1 MTSTMMNAVD
11 ILIEKFVLGRYG
23 NEYVVDRDFASDMY
37 RITNTTTRRFVCID
51 RYQLENSV
59 SPMGMV
65 KQLVDQLHHR
75 SYPIGGGVGAHS
87 GGGAV
92 YIAPQP
98 VKISGSE
105 PGQIYVDELNMT
117 TDDIRKYIDGGNMTP
132 DDLRKKLF
140 NVNEIA
146 MISNIKNQLRGYL
159 GRECPH
165 AAMFDW
171 NRIVIAGGYFAS
183 VINDEPVNDIDL
195 FLLRD
200 FHNKSIIERD
210 MWNVKNAPAASH
222 MFTVGDMSYMKN
234 DKIKGTLQEH
244 RNKIQYII
252 TEYDTREELVSHF
265 DFKHCCVSYD
275 YHKDKLYI
283 TRETFDLI
291 KQKRLV
297 PNPTA
302 ANQPESWRYNKFWNK
317 GWKSEIQFKESA

>member
-11 ILIEKFVLGRYG
+11 ILIEKFVLGNYG
-23 NEYVVDRDFASDMY
+23 NDYVVYRDFASDMY
-37 RITNTTTRRFVCID
+37 RVTNKTTGRFVCID
-51 RYQLENSV
+51 RYMLEQSV

-65 KQLVDQLHHR
+65 KQLVDQLHDAVALPDR
-75 SYPIGGGVGAHS
+75 HS
-87 GGGAV
+87 SGGAV

-146 MISNIKNQLRGYL
+146 MISKIKNQLRDYL

-171 NRIVIAGGYFAS
+171 NRIVVAGGYFAS
-183 VINDEPVNDIDL
+183 AINEEHINDIDL

-200 FHNKSIIERD
+200 FHNKGIIERD
-210 MWNVKNAPAASH
+210 IWNVKNTPVASH

-234 DKIKGTLQEH
+234 NKIKGTLQEH
-244 RNKIQYII
+244 KNKIQYII

-275 YHKDKLYI
+275 YHRDKLYI

-302 ANQPESWRYNKFWNK
+302 INQPQSWRYDKFWIK

>member
-1 MTSTMMNAVD
+1 
-11 ILIEKFVLGRYG
+11 
-23 NEYVVDRDFASDMY
+23 
-37 RITNTTTRRFVCID
+37 
-51 RYQLENSV
+51 
-59 SPMGMV
+59 MV
-65 KQLVDQLHHR
+65 KQLVDQLHRR
-75 SYPIGGGVGAHS
+75 SHPIGGAVGAPPDRHL
-87 GGGAV
+87 GGGV
-92 YIAPQP
+92 YVTNNTAPP
-98 VKISGSE
+98 YVKISGSE

-117 TDDIRKYIDGGNMTP
+117 TDDIRK
-132 DDLRKKLF
+132 KLF
-140 NVNEIA
+140 NENEIA
-146 MISNIKNQLRGYL
+146 MISKIKNQLRGYL
-159 GRECPH
+159 SQECPH

-171 NRIVIAGGYFAS
+171 NRIVVAGGYFAS
-183 VINDEPVNDIDL
+183 VINDEIVNDIDL

-210 MWNVKNAPAASH
+210 IWNVKNTPVASH

-234 DKIKGTLQEH
+234 NKIKGTLQEH
-244 RNKIQYII
+244 KNKIQYII

-275 YHKDKLYI
+275 YHRDKLYI

-302 ANQPESWRYNKFWNK
+302 VKQPESWRYDKFWNK

>member
-1 MTSTMMNAVD
+1 MMNAVD

-37 RITNTTTRRFVCID
+37 RITNTTTRRSVCID
-51 RYQLENSV
+51 RYQLEHSV

-65 KQLVDQLHHR
+65 KQLVDQLHD
-75 SYPIGGGVGAHS
+75 
-87 GGGAV
+87 AV
-92 YIAPQP
+92 APPQ

-105 PGQIYVDELNMT
+105 PGLIYVDEVNMT
-117 TDDIRKYIDGGNMTP
+117 TDDIRK
-132 DDLRKKLF
+132 KLF
-140 NVNEIA
+140 NKNEIA
-146 MISNIKNQLRGYL
+146 MISNIKKQLRGYL
-159 GRECPH
+159 GQECPH

-171 NRIVIAGGYFAS
+171 NRIVVAGGYFAS
-183 VINDEPVNDIDL
+183 AINDEIINDIDL

-200 FHNKSIIERD
+200 FHNKGIIEKD
-210 MWNVKNAPAASH
+210 IWNVKNTPVASH

-234 DKIKGTLQEH
+234 NKIKGTLQEH
-244 RNKIQYII
+244 KNKIQYII

-275 YHKDKLYI
+275 YHRDKLYI

-302 ANQPESWRYNKFWNK
+302 VKRPESWRYDKFWNK

>member
-1 MTSTMMNAVD
+1 MITSTMMNAVD
-11 ILIEKFVLGRYG
+11 ILIEKFVLGNYG
-23 NEYVVDRDFASDMY
+23 HEYVVDRDFASDMY
-37 RITNTTTRRFVCID
+37 RVTNKTTGRFVCID
-51 RYQLENSV
+51 RYMLEQSV

-65 KQLVDQLHHR
+65 KQLVDQLHDAVALPNR
-75 SYPIGGGVGAHS
+75 HS
-87 GGGAV
+87 GGGV
-92 YIAPQP
+92 YVTNNTAPLY
-98 VKISGSE
+98 VKISGFE
-105 PGQIYVDELNMT
+105 PGQIYVDEVNMT
-117 TDDIRKYIDGGNMTP
+117 TDDIRK
-132 DDLRKKLF
+132 KLF
-140 NVNEIA
+140 NENEIA
-146 MISNIKNQLRGYL
+146 MISNIKKQLRGYL
-159 GRECPH
+159 GQECPH

-171 NRIVIAGGYFAS
+171 NRIVVAGGYFAS
-183 VINDEPVNDIDL
+183 VINDEIVNDIDL

-210 MWNVKNAPAASH
+210 IWNVKNTPVASH

-234 DKIKGTLQEH
+234 NKIKGTLQEH
-244 RNKIQYII
+244 KNKIQYII

-275 YHKDKLYI
+275 YHRDKLYI

-302 ANQPESWRYNKFWNK
+302 VKQPESWRYDKFWNK

>member
-37 RITNTTTRRFVCID
+37 RITNTTTRRFVCIS

-59 SPMGMV
+59 SPMGLV
-65 KQLVDQLHHR
+65 KQLVDQLHDAVALPNR
-75 SYPIGGGVGAHS
+75 HS

-117 TDDIRKYIDGGNMTP
+117 TDDIRKYIDGVNMTP

-140 NVNEIA
+140 DVNEIA
-146 MISNIKNQLRGYL
+146 MISKIKNQLRDYL

-183 VINDEPVNDIDL
+183 VINDEIVNDIDL

-210 MWNVKNAPAASH
+210 IWNVKNTPVASH

-234 DKIKGTLQEH
+234 NKIKGTLQEH
-244 RNKIQYII
+244 KNKIQYII

-275 YHKDKLYI
+275 YHRDKLYI

-302 ANQPESWRYNKFWNK
+302 VKQPESWRYDKFWNK

>member
-1 MTSTMMNAVD
+1 MTSSMMNAVD
-11 ILIEKFVLGRYG
+11 TLIEKLVLGRYG
-23 NEYVVDRDFASDMY
+23 NDYVVDRDFASDMY
-37 RITNTTTRRFVCID
+37 RITNTTTRRYVCID
-51 RYQLENSV
+51 RHQLENSV

-65 KQLVDQLHHR
+65 KQLVDQLHNAVALPDR
-75 SYPIGGGVGAHS
+75 RA
-87 GGGAV
+87 GAV
-92 YIAPQP
+92 YITPQP

-117 TDDIRKYIDGGNMTP
+117 S

-146 MISNIKNQLRGYL
+146 MISKIKNQLRGYL
-159 GRECPH
+159 SQECPH

-171 NRIVIAGGYFAS
+171 NRIVVAGGYFAS
-183 VINDEPVNDIDL
+183 AINDEHVNDIDL

-200 FHNKSIIERD
+200 FHNKGIIERD
-210 MWNVKNAPAASH
+210 MRNAKNAPAPSH
-222 MFTVGDMSYMKN
+222 MFKIGDMSYMKN

-244 RNKIQYII
+244 RNKIQFII

>member
-1 MTSTMMNAVD
+1 MISTMMNAVD

-23 NEYVVDRDFASDMY
+23 NDYVVNRDFASDVY
-37 RITNTTTRRFVCID
+37 RVTNTTTGQYVCID
-51 RYQLENSV
+51 RYMLEHSV

-65 KQLVDQLHHR
+65 KQLVDQLHH
-75 SYPIGGGVGAHS
+75 SSNQI
-87 GGGAV
+87 GAV
-92 YIAPQP
+92 GVP
-98 VKISGSE
+98 VQTDNMSVQQIPYPWENGITGVAISVSGSE
-105 PGQIYVDELNMT
+105 PGQIYIDEMNMT
-117 TDDIRKYIDGGNMTP
+117 TDDIRK
-132 DDLRKKLF
+132 KLF
-140 NVNEIA
+140 NENEIA
-146 MISNIKNQLRGYL
+146 MISKIKKQLRWYL
-159 GRECPH
+159 QSECPH
-165 AAMFDW
+165 NKFDW
-171 NRIVIAGGYFAS
+171 NRIVVAGGYFAS

-200 FHNKSIIERD
+200 FHNKNIIEKE

-222 MFTVGDMSYMKN
+222 MFKVGDMSYMKN

-252 TEYDTREELVSHF
+252 TEYDTREELVSRF

-275 YHKDKLYI
+275 YHRDKLYI

-302 ANQPESWRYNKFWNK
+302 TNLPEMWRYNKFWNK